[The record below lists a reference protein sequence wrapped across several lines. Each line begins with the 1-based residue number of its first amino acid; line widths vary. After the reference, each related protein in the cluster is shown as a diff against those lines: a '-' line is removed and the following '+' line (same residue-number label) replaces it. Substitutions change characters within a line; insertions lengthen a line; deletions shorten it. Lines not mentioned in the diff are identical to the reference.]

1 MAGKTKWK
9 WNQRKQ
15 GGGLKTDNKISEVQ
29 MYHLSSQISWCCVS
43 FKCIDVLNISVLT
56 VHLETVHFYF
66 ITCFQRCVLSELP
79 HLPKDF
85 ALVIILLIYYTAVSP
100 FTSSFLFLYEMQPVF
115 PWFHAPFQLLL
126 KVQILLLLPHL
137 PFSPQSV
144 VSVPT
149 LPDETAVSK
158 KVTSVLLMHYSRLS
172 SPTPWKLHKYLL
184 INKILF

>member
-1 MAGKTKWK
+1 MARKTKWK

-66 ITCFQRCVLSELP
+66 ITCFQKCVLSELP

-85 ALVIILLIYYTAVSP
+85 ALVFILLNYYTAVSP
-100 FTSSFLFLYEMQPVF
+100 FTSSFLFLYEAASLSLISCSF
-115 PWFHAPFQLLL
+115 PAPPKSSDAAFTSSSPILTSVCCLSPYSSWWNCCFKKSNL
-126 KVQILLLLPHL
+126 RVANALFTSILSYPMKITQIL
-137 PFSPQSV
+137 
-144 VSVPT
+144 T
-149 LPDETAVSK
+149 
-158 KVTSVLLMHYSRLS
+158 
-172 SPTPWKLHKYLL
+172 HK
-184 INKILF
+184 

>member
-1 MAGKTKWK
+1 M
-9 WNQRKQ
+9 
-15 GGGLKTDNKISEVQ
+15 
-29 MYHLSSQISWCCVS
+29 HWCSKYQCAYCS
-43 FKCIDVLNISVLT
+43 FGN
-56 VHLETVHFYF
+56 
-66 ITCFQRCVLSELP
+66 
-79 HLPKDF
+79 
-85 ALVIILLIYYTAVSP
+85 
-100 FTSSFLFLYEMQPVF
+100 SSFLFHYMFSEMCVVGTTSSAQGLCSCDYSLKLLHRSFSLYFIIPISIWNAASF

-126 KVQILLLLPHL
+126 KVQMLLLLPHL